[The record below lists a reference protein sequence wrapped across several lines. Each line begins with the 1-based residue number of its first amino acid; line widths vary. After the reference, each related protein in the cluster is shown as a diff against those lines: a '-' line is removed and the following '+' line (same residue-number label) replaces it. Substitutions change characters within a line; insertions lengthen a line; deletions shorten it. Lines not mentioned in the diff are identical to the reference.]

1 MQTVCSFLTKFAS
14 LIVWVLHCF
23 DRVLL
28 KGYLPISR
36 LAEFEKFVD
45 FVLKQ
50 RRCEYAK
57 KTARQWSQRLVE
69 HAQSYARRHHRP
81 FEYRQGK
88 VDKDQWAKNHLQQ
101 QGVVQGLIG
110 ILCVQETCPTFR
122 LASGKGRPCFQP
134 TQAPQRVL
142 YFYFLD
148 RDLGLL
154 HVRLQTWVPFTCQV
168 YVNGHDYVAQQLA
181 QQRRGFVQRD
191 NAFIQLDDPTKAQQ
205 YADRF
210 ARLKWPALL
219 ERYARLVN
227 PLLHDVLK
235 DLTHYWVVD
244 QAEYAT
250 DLLFTSK
257 QVLAGLCGRLLE
269 YAWLTFTPKNVL
281 AFLGRELHAHFT
293 GEVLTQ
299 CRTEREPGRRIKHR
313 MKGNWLKMYD
323 KFGLLLRVETV
334 INQPGEFKVYR
345 ECSHRDGTTSTGWY
359 PMTKGVGNLHHY
371 QAQALACNRRYLEA
385 LAAVDDPTPAYAELR
400 KLTEPTR
407 VQGRSSAGFNP
418 ARQAEAQL
426 LAAVLEGEHI
436 AQGFR
441 NQDIRLS
448 LYGAMKDTTKRRRQS
463 AAVGRLLKRLH
474 V

>member
-1 MQTVCSFLTKFAS
+1 MIVTSSHSRKRMPCRQYAPSSPSLPVSFSGFCTAS
-14 LIVWVLHCF
+14 TGLSIRAICQSVAW
-23 DRVLL
+23 
-28 KGYLPISR
+28 PSSR
-36 LAEFEKFVD
+36 SSSIASSSNGAPTSP
-45 FVLKQ
+45 
-50 RRCEYAK
+50 RRPPANGRSAWSS
-57 KTARQWSQRLVE
+57 TPSPTPASTGGPSSIGRARSIRTTG
-69 HAQSYARRHHRP
+69 H
-81 FEYRQGK
+81 
-88 VDKDQWAKNHLQQ
+88 KNHLRQ
-101 QGVVQGLIG
+101 QGVTQGLIG

-122 LASGKGRPCFQP
+122 LAAGQGRPCFQP
-134 TQAPQRVL
+134 TQTPQRVL

-181 QQRRGFVQRD
+181 RQRLGFVQRD
-191 NAFIQLDDPTKAQQ
+191 NAFVQLDEPTKAQQ

-235 DLTHYWVVD
+235 GRTHYWVVD

-250 DLLFTSK
+250 DILFTSK
-257 QVLAGLCGRLLE
+257 QALAGLFGRLLE

-281 AFLGRELHAHFT
+281 AFLGRKLHAHFT

-345 ECSHRDGTTSTGWY
+345 ECPHRDGTTSTGWY
-359 PMTKGVGNLHHY
+359 ALTKGVG
-371 QAQALACNRRYLEA
+371 
-385 LAAVDDPTPAYAELR
+385 
-400 KLTEPTR
+400 
-407 VQGRSSAGFNP
+407 
-418 ARQAEAQL
+418 
-426 LAAVLEGEHI
+426 
-436 AQGFR
+436 
-441 NQDIRLS
+441 
-448 LYGAMKDTTKRRRQS
+448 
-463 AAVGRLLKRLH
+463 
-474 V
+474 

>member
-1 MQTVCSFLTKFAS
+1 
-14 LIVWVLHCF
+14 
-23 DRVLL
+23 
-28 KGYLPISR
+28 
-36 LAEFEKFVD
+36 
-45 FVLKQ
+45 
-50 RRCEYAK
+50 
-57 KTARQWSQRLVE
+57 
-69 HAQSYARRHHRP
+69 
-81 FEYRQGK
+81 
-88 VDKDQWAKNHLQQ
+88 
-101 QGVVQGLIG
+101 
-110 ILCVQETCPTFR
+110 
-122 LASGKGRPCFQP
+122 
-134 TQAPQRVL
+134 
-142 YFYFLD
+142 
-148 RDLGLL
+148 
-154 HVRLQTWVPFTCQV
+154 
-168 YVNGHDYVAQQLA
+168 
-181 QQRRGFVQRD
+181 
-191 NAFIQLDDPTKAQQ
+191 
-205 YADRF
+205 
-210 ARLKWPALL
+210 
-219 ERYARLVN
+219 
-227 PLLHDVLK
+227 
-235 DLTHYWVVD
+235 
-244 QAEYAT
+244 
-250 DLLFTSK
+250 
-257 QVLAGLCGRLLE
+257 
-269 YAWLTFTPKNVL
+269 
-281 AFLGRELHAHFT
+281 
-293 GEVLTQ
+293 
-299 CRTEREPGRRIKHR
+299 

-463 AAVGRLLKRLH
+463 AAVGRLLKRLDVRGLVAKVPHRRRWRVTARGRRILGDVLRTYQQIGRAH